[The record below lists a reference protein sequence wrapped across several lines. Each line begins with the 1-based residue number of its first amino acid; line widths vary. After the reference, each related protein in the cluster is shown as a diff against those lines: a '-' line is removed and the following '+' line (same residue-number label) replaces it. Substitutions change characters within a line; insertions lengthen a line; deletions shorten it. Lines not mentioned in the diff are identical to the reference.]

1 MKIFSTWLLLILIT
15 VALLAT
21 SAQATMAQ
29 TEPEV
34 TPEGGYPPPAT
45 PVQLEDEAYPSELS
59 RPTPSVPEAGYIAP
73 TNAPSQPANNSVT
86 VIGEEDSAATA
97 ASTSS
102 EQAVPSLPISQ
113 SRLLRNRAI
122 LWAGFLITLLI
133 FFTAV
138 YGAMLMYRRRR

>member
-1 MKIFSTWLLLILIT
+1 MKKISTLLPLIIIAA
-15 VALLAT
+15 VLLGA

-45 PVQLEDEAYPSELS
+45 PVQQEDTLEEAYPSELS
-59 RPTPSVPEAGYIAP
+59 RPPASAPEAGYITP
-73 TNAPSQPANNSVT
+73 TSAPSQPANNTVT

-97 ASTSS
+97 
-102 EQAVPSLPISQ
+102 VPSLPISQ
-113 SRLLRNRAI
+113 SSLVRNQAI